1 MWQPRKRYPVLMSSP
16 VPEPDLGELLM
27 RSTRGLRRGWARAL
41 EPWELTPHHARA
53 LQVVGELGSPR
64 LGTVAERLRI
74 APRSATEVIDALEE
88 RGLVQRAPDESDR
101 RAVCV
106 SLTGRGREVLAQV
119 NEARDKAAA
128 EHFSTLTATERETLA
143 GLLAKLDR
151 RRARGR
157 DSAGGPDHHAR

>member
-1 MWQPRKRYPVLMSSP
+1 MPSRAPQ
-16 VPEPDLGELLM
+16 PDLGELLM

-41 EPWELTPHHARA
+41 EPWDLTPHHARA

-88 RGLVQRAPDESDR
+88 RALVQRAPDESDR
-101 RAVCV
+101 RAICV
-106 SLTGRGREVLAQV
+106 SLTGRGREVLAEV
-119 NEARDKAAA
+119 NDARSKAAR
-128 EHFSTLTATERETLA
+128 EHFSTLTSAERDTLA

-151 RRARGR
+151 RRGRGR
-157 DSAGGPDHHAR
+157 DSEGKPRDHAG